1 MVAFLATIVCVCL
14 IACSSDNDEP
24 AQPQTYLNINIFAPT
39 EKRSSLVRADH
50 GSVQAIAKENL
61 IYDVWVW
68 AFLTGDTKGD
78 NAQPVG
84 SLYKELGGVSST
96 TCQMGIAPNVIV
108 GDKKL
113 DIYVVTNS
121 EAILSGSYDMGHGL
135 TLGQVKNLVFGKVTQ
150 NATAYD
156 DFGVSVL
163 QNAVPEGKGLPMS
176 QYATGQ
182 DVINASKLSKSVSI
196 QLRRAVSKIRFAFA
210 RRTGLPN
217 VQVTGFTLEG
227 DLIPNQEYV
236 FPNNTDSRTPNIKTS
251 AGYDKTPLTFTQTLD
266 TDDILQHDNPKS
278 LGWNGSESGEEYTD
292 RLEEA
297 FGTYT
302 SSLYYGLT
310 YLRETGKKLTGTISY
325 KLSDAVDAIEYSAPF
340 EMAEAGD
347 FTRNHEY
354 LVYAYFDGGA
364 LNITPTVLPWRDGGT
379 VENTTKVVS
388 NLEHWG
394 YNMYNSRS
402 PKDYNDWAHNF
413 VAIAFDNS
421 FKSGSNL
428 APRYSPLM
436 VLRTSDDD
444 NLRIQTNNPDFC
456 FVLRE
461 PIGNESYIYTRMD
474 NIVIPSGY
482 NVETCFY
489 VVPTHQFNMAAAVP
503 PNPDA
508 MVFLSTTSSVS
519 LLVTRMP
526 WNTILPG
533 SEDHTEIWFHYV
545 SANDYSNANQNGDVL
560 KIIPPTQ

>member
-1 MVAFLATIVCVCL
+1 MAAFLAAIVCVCL
-14 IACSSDNDEP
+14 IACSSENEEP
-24 AQPQTYLNINIFAPT
+24 EQPQTFLNINIFAPT
-39 EKRSSLVRADH
+39 DKKSSLVRADH
-50 GSVQAIAKENL
+50 GSVQAINNENL

-68 AFLTGDTKGD
+68 AFLTGDTQGD
-78 NAQPVG
+78 NAKPVG
-84 SLYKELGGVSST
+84 SLYKKLGGVSST
-96 TCQMGIAPNVIV
+96 TCQMGIAPNIIV

-121 EAILSGSYDMGHGL
+121 EAIPSGAYGMGHNL
-135 TLGQVKNLVFGKVTQ
+135 TLSEVKNLQFGKMTR
-150 NATAYD
+150 NATTYD
-156 DFGVSVL
+156 DFGVSAP
-163 QNAVPEGKGLPMS
+163 QNTVQEDKGLPMS
-176 QYATGQ
+176 QYAIGQ
-182 DVINASKLSKSVSI
+182 DVINASKLSKSVNI
-196 QLRRAVSKIRFAFA
+196 KLRRAVSKLRFVFA

-227 DLIPNQEYV
+227 SLIPNQEYV
-236 FPNNTDSRTPNIKTS
+236 FPDNTNDRTPHINTS
-251 AGYDKTPLTFTQTLD
+251 AGYDATALTFTQTLD
-266 TDDILQHDNPKS
+266 TESILQHDNPKS
-278 LGWNGSESGEEYTD
+278 LGWNGSENGETYTN

-310 YLRETGKKLTGTISY
+310 YLRETGEKLKGIIRY
-325 KLSDAVDAIEYSAPF
+325 KLSADGTERTIGF
-340 EMAEAGD
+340 EMPEAND

-354 LVYAYFDGGA
+354 LVYAYFDGGK
-364 LNITPTVLPWRDGGT
+364 LYVSPTALPWKDGGT

-388 NLEHWG
+388 NLEHMG
-394 YNMYNSRS
+394 YYMYNSLS
-402 PKDYNDWAHNF
+402 PKDYDDWAHNF
-413 VAIAFDNS
+413 VAIAFDDG
-421 FKSGSNL
+421 FISGKKL
-428 APRYSPLM
+428 APQLSPLII
-436 VLRTSDDD
+436 LRTSDDD

-461 PIGNESYIYTRMD
+461 PVGDGSYIYNLMD

-489 VVPTHQFNMAAAVP
+489 VVPTHNFNMAAAVP
-503 PNPDA
+503 PNLDA
-508 MVFLSTTSSVS
+508 MVFLTTTSSTF

-545 SANDYSNANQNGDVL
+545 SKNVYNNPGQNGEEL

>member
-68 AFLTGDTKGD
+68 AFLTGDTKGV

-310 YLRETGKKLTGTISY
+310 YLRETGEKLTGTIRY

-354 LVYAYFDGGA
+354 LVYAYFEKSGLNVTVSVTDWEKHDIVHEFMNTVAIVDGGQIKWTTGTYQYETA
-364 LNITPTVLPWRDGGT
+364 AMEIIMHPDINIHPHFTF
-379 VENTTKVVS
+379 
-388 NLEHWG
+388 NLG
-394 YNMYNSRS
+394 S
-402 PKDYNDWAHNF
+402 PKGATWHATFRTLEGDPTAFTLCDAAGNAHTQGIIDEQS
-413 VAIAFDNS
+413 V
-421 FKSGSNL
+421 NL
-428 APRYSPLM
+428 YVHAREASPG
-436 VLRTSDDD
+436 
-444 NLRIQTNNPDFC
+444 QTNKAELI
-456 FVLRE
+456 FVVQCNGE
-461 PIGNESYIYTRMD
+461 
-474 NIVIPSGY
+474 
-482 NVETCFY
+482 
-489 VVPTHQFNMAAAVP
+489 
-503 PNPDA
+503 
-508 MVFLSTTSSVS
+508 
-519 LLVTRMP
+519 
-526 WNTILPG
+526 ILP
-533 SEDHTEIWFHYV
+533 V
-545 SANDYSNANQNGDVL
+545 DVL
-560 KIIPPTQ
+560 TPLGKGNYKIVQEHI